1 MFKTNLEYIA
11 RPCLNKV
18 IFLRWGLL
26 VNAAVVLPIK
36 HKFIGAFFSVGKKGL
51 KASTLENLKKGKG
64 DSQTQVQLISPL
76 PAVLT
81 RLTGQP
87 GSGALSLAAQQQQRT
102 PPQPRCI

>member
-18 IFLRWGLL
+18 IVLRWGLL
-26 VNAAVVLPIK
+26 VNEAVVLPIK
-36 HKFIGAFFSVGKKGL
+36 YKSMGVGKKGL
-51 KASTLENLKKGKG
+51 KASILENLKKKK
-64 DSQTQVQLISPL
+64 DSQTQVQLTSPL
-76 PAVLT
+76 PVVVT

-87 GSGALSLAAQQQQRT
+87 GSGVLSLAAQQQQRA